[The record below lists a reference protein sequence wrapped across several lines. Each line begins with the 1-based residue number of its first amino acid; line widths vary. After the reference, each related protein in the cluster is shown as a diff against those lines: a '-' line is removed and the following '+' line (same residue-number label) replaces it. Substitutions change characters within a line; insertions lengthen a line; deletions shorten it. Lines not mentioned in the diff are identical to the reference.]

1 VDEVG
6 TVLIIDDDAIF
17 RETAQAILEDAGFEV
32 RCTEDAFEGLQALAE
47 APADVVFVDYIL
59 PYMDGDI
66 LCRVL
71 RSLPTVANAYLVL
84 VSAVMEEAE
93 ARFDRTVV
101 DACLAKGSPVRMKEN
116 LVRLAGMRRDGEQP
130 RPAAVLGREGVH
142 PRRISKELLERK
154 QHLESILGA
163 LDQGVLEVLDD
174 RVLFGNEAAA
184 RCLGM
189 ALDEIMFATPA
200 ALFGGEAVDGW
211 FGNADDSPPPKPV
224 TLEVDGRIVVAR
236 ALPLIDKSPSRVV
249 ELSDITEREQLQRRL
264 LRSEKMEAIGVM
276 AAGVGH
282 NFNNLLQGIVG
293 ASSLIESAH
302 GDEPDVAENLNT
314 ITTCC
319 DRGRAL
325 TKHLFDYARTTPGRT
340 ARAAANDLVRNT
352 LKLFRASRKDLDIRC
367 ELGDEL
373 PDVLVD
379 IAQIEQVLFNLLVN
393 AAHAV
398 DLGGT
403 VAVTTDRRDV
413 SSRESSQRGLPPGPY
428 IRISIQDTGKG
439 IPADEIHRIFDPFFT
454 TKPFGF
460 GTGLGLASAYG
471 IVTEHGGSLEVESTT
486 GQGSTFHVLLPVAK
500 KADGSPGTIL
510 NGKLPS
516 GTERVLVV
524 DDEQSVLR
532 TTGAM
537 LELLGYTVSVFDS
550 GEAAVEAVRED
561 PGGYDLAIIDLAMPN
576 MNGRQVVE
584 ALGHAAAGMQVL
596 LMSGFCPESQ
606 VASLVGSEYR
616 FLPKPF
622 DRAELACAVRT
633 ALDAKD

>member
-1 VDEVG
+1 VG
-6 TVLIIDDDAIF
+6 SVLVIDDDAIF

-32 RCTEDAFEGLQALAE
+32 RCTEDAFDGLEAMSV

-59 PYMDGDI
+59 PYMDGDV

-71 RSLPTVANAYLVL
+71 RSIPAAANAYLVL

-93 ARFDRTVV
+93 ARFDRSVV
-101 DACLAKGSPVRMKEN
+101 DACLAKGSPGRMKDN
-116 LVRLAGMRRDGEQP
+116 LVRLAGMRRDGNES

-154 QHLESILGA
+154 QHLEGILGA
-163 LDQGVLEVLDD
+163 LDQGVLEIQND

-189 ALDEIMFATPA
+189 ALDEIMFAAPDT
-200 ALFGGEAVDGW
+200 LFGPEAVDAW
-211 FGNADDSPPPKPV
+211 FAADDERPASRPF
-224 TLEVDGRIVVAR
+224 TMEIDGRVVVAR
-236 ALPLIDKSPSRVV
+236 ALALSKSGPSRVV

-293 ASSLIESAH
+293 ASALIESAR

-340 ARAAANDLVRNT
+340 TRAQANALVSNT
-352 LKLFRASRKDLDIRC
+352 LKLFRASRKDLDIRR
-367 ELGDEL
+367 ELEEDL
-373 PDVLVD
+373 PAVLVD
-379 IAQIEQVLFNLLVN
+379 VAQIEQVLFNLLVN

-403 VAVTTDRRDV
+403 VAIATGRHEIAA
-413 SSRESSQRGLPPGPY
+413 RESSRRGLKPGTY
-428 IRISIQDTGKG
+428 IRISIRDTGPG
-439 IPADEIHRIFDPFFT
+439 IPVGDIHRIFDPFFT
-454 TKPFGF
+454 TKPIGF

-471 IVTEHGGSLEVESTT
+471 IVTEHGGTLEVESEPDV
-486 GQGSTFHVLLPVAK
+486 GSTFHVLLPIA
-500 KADGSPGTIL
+500 GTR
-510 NGKLPS
+510 GESKGDDTHGDLPP
-516 GTERVLVV
+516 GTERILVV

-537 LELLGYTVSVFDS
+537 LELLGYSATVFDS
-550 GEAAVEAVRED
+550 GEAAVEAVREN
-561 PGGYDLAIIDLAMPN
+561 PGAFDLAIIDLAMPN

-584 ALGHAAAGMQVL
+584 ALAHAAPGMRVL

-622 DRAELACAVRT
+622 DRSELACAVRS
-633 ALDAKD
+633 ALDSEG